1 MIENLGDKFSELYT
15 FAKREIL
22 LNEVLDLCFV
32 IEKVCK
38 KRKININ
45 TLKSSKIIKNKNK
58 VKEQEFLDQLFIYLL
73 YLKEDLGLLL
83 ENM

>member
-1 MIENLGDKFSELYT
+1 MIENLEDKFKELDT

-38 KRKININ
+38 KKKININ

-83 ENM
+83 KE

>member
-1 MIENLGDKFSELYT
+1 MIENLGDKFRELDT

-38 KRKININ
+38 KKKININ

-83 ENM
+83 KE

>member
-1 MIENLGDKFSELYT
+1 MIENLGEKFKELDT

-38 KRKININ
+38 KKKININ

-83 ENM
+83 KE

>member
-1 MIENLGDKFSELYT
+1 MIENLGDKFKELDT

-38 KRKININ
+38 KKKISIN

-83 ENM
+83 KE

>member
-1 MIENLGDKFSELYT
+1 MIENLGDKFRELDT

-38 KRKININ
+38 KKKININ

-83 ENM
+83 KD